1 MKWLDRFT
9 RSYNNYASRR
19 YEARVAAT
27 EKANVALDAPQRALK
42 EAISGDPN
50 TFGVPE
56 FSYVGPVGKSGEN
69 VATYDQDAIENVL
82 DVVADPLNLVGAG
95 VMKSGLNTARKIAGA
110 DSLRGNTLSSA
121 PNYIP
126 NFYGPSK
133 TAEPA
138 VFDYVMAERSPRF
151 ETAQQSANMREKIG
165 SGATWAAE
173 SIRRG
178 IEQTIDPSARALY
191 REQGINR
198 TTQDVA
204 RQALESGNSRD
215 IAKAVAQ
222 SQASGTL
229 IPDQAGRV
237 GRVSPDTRNIERRS
251 YLTEP
256 VPASEGSYTS
266 LIKQNKLQ
274 GRYESGRAVS
284 VSDKDLQ
291 FIDDHVGTVWKDAR
305 GTSVKDSPNATIRI
319 KNPGAGDQV
328 TGQHYFDFSRKSGV
342 VASLKPLFK
351 EGNLTEKQLWDKLSS
366 LSEKNKEFN
375 KNLKRGQTPRWTL
388 SSKSNTFEK
397 AKDNGFWVTGSFV
410 GNAVTE
416 GGVNYL
422 AKVNT
427 NGRVMAVIS
436 DEHNFLEK
444 MPVVGDAITG
454 ALPNRSISVTPPMH
468 FDLRGAGKK
477 IKSEQPQD
485 KVDVKESLFNIAAA
499 KPSEELVAA
508 ERTVNRGAAIT
519 GTGMLTGGNREE
531 QR

>member
-1 MKWLDRFT
+1 MKWLDRLT
-9 RSYNNYASRR
+9 RNYNNYASRR

-42 EAISGDPN
+42 KAISGDPN

-69 VATYDQDAIENVL
+69 VATYNQEAIENVL

-138 VFDYVMAERSPRF
+138 VFDYVMAERSPRI
-151 ETAQQSANMREKIG
+151 ETAQQSADLREKVG
-165 SGATWAAE
+165 SGITWGADA
-173 SIRRG
+173 IRRA
-178 IEQTIDPSARALY
+178 IEQTVDPSARALY
-191 REQGINR
+191 RSEGINR

-204 RQALESGNSRD
+204 TRALESGDSRE

-237 GRVSPDTRNIERRS
+237 GRVSPDTRDIERRS
-251 YLTEP
+251 YLTGP
-256 VPASEGSYTS
+256 VSATEGSYSS
-266 LIKQNKLQ
+266 LIRDNKLQ
-274 GRYESGRAVS
+274 GRYESGRSVS
-284 VSDKDLQ
+284 VTDKDLAL
-291 FIDDHVGTVWKDAR
+291 IDDHIGTVWKDAR
-305 GTSVKDSPNATIRI
+305 GVSVKDSPGATIRI

-328 TGQHYFDFSRKSGV
+328 TGQHHFDFSRKSGV
-342 VASLKPLFK
+342 VASIKPLFK
-351 EGNLTEKQLWDKLSS
+351 EGNLTEKQLWDRLSVI
-366 LSEKNKEFN
+366 SEKNKEFN
-375 KNLKRGQTPRWTL
+375 KNLKRGQTPKWIL
-388 SSKSNTFEK
+388 SQKSNTFEK
-397 AKDNGFWVTGSFV
+397 AKENGFWVTGSFV

-416 GGVNYL
+416 GGVNYF
-422 AKVNT
+422 AKVMP
-427 NGRVMAVIS
+427 NGKVMAVIS

-444 MPVVGDAITG
+444 MPVVGDVIT
-454 ALPNRSISVTPPMH
+454 ASLPNRSISVTPPMH
-468 FDLRGAGKK
+468 FDLKGTGKK
-477 IKSEQPQD
+477 VKSEQPKD
-485 KVDVKESLFNIAAA
+485 KVDVKESLFNISVAEPP
-499 KPSEELVAA
+499 KELLAA
-508 ERTVNRGAAIT
+508 EKRVNRGAEII